1 MTNRSSMFWSRGP
14 IGESVVVQNLADSNV
29 YVFTFGTN
37 IALFNKNFAISTDT
51 TIYKFSG
58 ENFPWFSQLDMC

>member
-1 MTNRSSMFWSRGP
+1 MFWSRGP
-14 IGESVVVQNLADSNV
+14 IGESVVVRNLADSNV

-58 ENFPWFSQLDMC
+58 ENSP